1 MKHNLFISKLN
12 EKDVNHFTTDVGLF
26 LRRKSHKL
34 FRKLCNFF
42 THTKVIY
49 TEKSNYATDEEYYRT
64 LNDGYISVSD
74 YPISHNKN
82 NVIVE
87 RYPQLK
93 KDESYIFV
101 GNHTCPEDIEIMLNV
116 IDRNSYLILGS
127 VESLKYNPEVY
138 LSWLNGMIVFDV
150 LDKTERSDLLPK
162 MKRVLKTQSILIYPE
177 GSHNYNPNKLINNLY
192 DGPINMALETG
203 KGIVP
208 IIMIKDDTENIAYI
222 DVGNPIYIT
231 KPPVISKKYI
241 KDMSLFL
248 RDKMATSVW
257 YLISRHIKT
266 INRKEHLDIGAMF
279 IERYLADTFKKID
292 WKHDVFDAE
301 YLTKKT
307 KEEREYEE
315 IMKSLSSL
323 RLKKIVLK
331 KTSLNSKEYIQM
343 ELDIDKNNVVENMRR
358 YFYEKKS
365 YKGGFEK
372 YDFTDRA

>member
-49 TEKSNYATDEEYYRT
+49 TEKCNYDTDEEYYGT

-93 KDESYIFV
+93 KNESYIFV

-138 LSWLNGMIVFDV
+138 LSWLNGMIVFDI
-150 LDKTERSDLLPK
+150 LDKTERSELLQK

-177 GSHNYNPNKLINNLY
+177 GSRNYNPNKLINNLY
-192 DGPINMALETG
+192 DGSVNLALETG

-208 IIMIKDDTENIAYI
+208 IILIKDDTENIAYV

-231 KPPVISKKYI
+231 KPPAISKKFI

-279 IERYLADTFKKID
+279 IERYLADTFKKLD

-307 KEEREYEE
+307 KEEREYEDVN
-315 IMKSLSSL
+315 KSLS
-323 RLKKIVLK
+323 RLILNEHNNQIYRENILK
-331 KTSLNSKEYIQM
+331 SM
-343 ELDIDKNNVVENMRR
+343 DIGKYDVVWNMRR
-358 YFYEKKS
+358 KFVEKI
-365 YKGGFEK
+365 KGF
-372 YDFTDRA
+372 DWQ

>member
-12 EKDVNHFTTDVGLF
+12 EKDVNHFTTDVGMF

-49 TEKSNYATDEEYYRT
+49 TEKCNYDTDEEYYGT

-138 LSWLNGMIVFDV
+138 LSWLNGMIVFDI
-150 LDKTERSDLLPK
+150 LDKTACK
-162 MKRVLKTQSILIYPE
+162 
-177 GSHNYNPNKLINNLY
+177 
-192 DGPINMALETG
+192 
-203 KGIVP
+203 
-208 IIMIKDDTENIAYI
+208 
-222 DVGNPIYIT
+222 
-231 KPPVISKKYI
+231 
-241 KDMSLFL
+241 
-248 RDKMATSVW
+248 
-257 YLISRHIKT
+257 
-266 INRKEHLDIGAMF
+266 
-279 IERYLADTFKKID
+279 
-292 WKHDVFDAE
+292 
-301 YLTKKT
+301 
-307 KEEREYEE
+307 
-315 IMKSLSSL
+315 
-323 RLKKIVLK
+323 
-331 KTSLNSKEYIQM
+331 
-343 ELDIDKNNVVENMRR
+343 
-358 YFYEKKS
+358 
-365 YKGGFEK
+365 
-372 YDFTDRA
+372 

>member
-49 TEKSNYATDEEYYRT
+49 TEKSNYATDEGYYRT
-64 LNDGYISVSD
+64 LNCGYISVSD

-192 DGPINMALETG
+192 DGPVNLALETG

-208 IIMIKDDTENIAYI
+208 IIMIKDDIENIAYV
-222 DVGNPIYIT
+222 DVGNPIYMT

-248 RDKMATSVW
+248 RDKMATAVW

-266 INRKEHLDIGAMF
+266 INRKKHQDIGAMF
-279 IERYLADTFKKID
+279 IEYYITDTFKKID

-307 KEEREYEE
+307 KEEREYEDVN
-315 IMKSLSSL
+315 KSLSKL
-323 RLKKIVLK
+323 VLNEHNNQIHRENI
-331 KTSLNSKEYIQM
+331 LNSM
-343 ELDIDKNNVVENMRR
+343 DIGKYDVVENMRR
-358 YFYEKKS
+358 RFVEKI
-365 YKGGFEK
+365 KGF
-372 YDFTDRA
+372 DWQ